1 MSTPML
7 VTEILPRTLADGD
20 VSRPEGRA
28 WLEGVYSPEPANRV
42 RLNMITSLTGSAV
55 GADGTSE
62 TLTGSVD
69 RAILGIIRR
78 AADVVLV
85 GASTVRAEGY
95 RAPRTAALA
104 VVTTTGRLDGHRFGN
119 EDDRLAD
126 DTRRTGR
133 ILLVCPADRESAV
146 AAERDAQGI
155 DAEVIAVPGS
165 ADLDPHAI
173 LGALRAHGFERV
185 VCEGGPTLASRFVEA
200 GAVDELCI
208 TVAPAVGPA
217 PSPFLDVADG
227 APTSVHGMLV
237 DEAGF
242 SYLRL
247 RPTGQPTPRPTR

>member
-1 MSTPML
+1 ML
-7 VTEILPRTLADGD
+7 VTELLPRTLADGD
-20 VSRPEGRA
+20 VSSPEGRA
-28 WLEGVYSPEPANRV
+28 WLEGIYAPEPSNRV

-62 TLTGSVD
+62 TLTSRVD
-69 RAILGIIRR
+69 RAILGIIRG

-95 RAPRTAALA
+95 LAPRTAALA
-104 VVTTTGRLDGHRFGN
+104 VVTTTGRLDGHRFGD
-119 EDDRLAD
+119 EDDRA
-126 DTRRTGR
+126 GR
-133 ILLVCPADRESAV
+133 ILLVCPAARERAV

-155 DAEVIAVPGS
+155 DAEVIAVPGD

-173 LGALRAHGFERV
+173 LEALRTHGLERV

-200 GAVDELCI
+200 RAVDELCV
-208 TVAPAVGPA
+208 TVAPTIGPA
-217 PSPFLDVADG
+217 PSPFIHVADG
-227 APTSVHGMLV
+227 APTSLHGMLV

-247 RPTGQPTPRPTR
+247 RPSGRPTPRPTP